1 MIDEVK
7 SKEIDKGF
15 QQWFKDREHNFSI
28 RKLNKFSLLHNKA
41 VKVLNKPK
49 DVAQGKT
56 GFGCSS
62 EQRILRG
69 VIYA

>member
-1 MIDEVK
+1 M
-7 SKEIDKGF
+7 
-15 QQWFKDREHNFSI
+15 REHNFSI
-28 RKLNKFSLLHNKA
+28 RKLNEFSLLHNKA

>member
-1 MIDEVK
+1 MFVMEKMIK
-7 SKEIDKGF
+7 M
-15 QQWFKDREHNFSI
+15 REHNFSI
-28 RKLNKFSLLHNKA
+28 RKLNEFSLLHNKA
-41 VKVLNKPK
+41 VKILNKPK